1 MIDEVQKLIDEYILW
16 LKDKT
21 VLRKVSDTV
30 EITTP
35 YLDSHNDFIQIY
47 VKKSGGQFILT
58 DDGYTINDLK
68 MSGCSLESNKRQNLL
83 KVTLNGFGVQ
93 LGEHQELMVS
103 ASNENFAIK
112 KHNLLQAILSIIDL
126 FYLAE
131 PLVTSLFLEDVAL
144 WMDSKNIRYIQNAK
158 FTGKSG
164 LDHHFDFAIP
174 KSRIHPERMIRTINR
189 PNKEH
194 AQNAAFAW
202 IDTKEVRPPDSRI
215 YTFLNDSERPITPQ
229 ILTVLKSYDI
239 QPVPWSKK
247 ESFAEALV
255 A

>member
-1 MIDEVQKLIDEYILW
+1 MIDEVQKLIDEYIDW

-47 VKKSGGQFILT
+47 VKKSGGQFIIT

-68 MSGCSLESNKRQNLL
+68 MSGCSLESHKRQNLL
-83 KVTLNGFGVQ
+83 RVTLNGFGVQ
-93 LGEHQELMVS
+93 LGENQELVVS
-103 ASNENFAIK
+103 ASNENFALK
-112 KHNLLQAILSIIDL
+112 KHNLLQAILSVADL

-131 PLVTSLFLEDVAL
+131 PIVTSLFLEDVAL
-144 WMDSKNIRYIQNAK
+144 WMDSKNIRYLPNTK

-174 KSRIHPERMIRTINR
+174 KSRLQPERMIRTINR

-194 AQNAAFAW
+194 AQNVAFSW
-202 IDTKEVRPPDSRI
+202 IDTKEVRPLDSRI
-215 YTFLNDSERPITPQ
+215 YAFLNDSERPITPQ
-229 ILTVLKSYDI
+229 ILTVLKSYEI
-239 QPVPWSKK
+239 QPIPWSKK
-247 ESFAEALV
+247 EEFAEVLV